1 MKLRALASHVSVLLI
16 GVILAA
22 TAGAVAGP
30 AKQPNLAVR
39 LTRLEARFN
48 VLQSNYQTFCNTLK
62 FADKTAIQD
71 VQVRDLFV
79 DLSNVCWTNIRR
91 SR

>member
-30 AKQPNLAVR
+30 AKQPSPAIR
-39 LTRLEARFN
+39 LNRLEARLN

-62 FADKTAIQD
+62 LADKGTIED
-71 VQVRDLFV
+71 VHVRDLFV
-79 DLSNVCWTNIRR
+79 DLSDVCWTNIRA
-91 SR
+91 SQ